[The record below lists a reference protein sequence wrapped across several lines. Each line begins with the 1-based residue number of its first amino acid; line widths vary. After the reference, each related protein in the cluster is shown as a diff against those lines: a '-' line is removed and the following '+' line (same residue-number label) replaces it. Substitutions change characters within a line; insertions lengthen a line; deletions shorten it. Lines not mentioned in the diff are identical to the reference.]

1 MRVSERSREESR
13 TEHRGWG
20 KQVCLRT
27 AEFGLAGMGEV
38 REEGQEVR
46 SGSQEGQPTTDLL
59 SMSRRMGF
67 ILRAMG
73 SHRRLLSRRV
83 AH

>member
-1 MRVSERSREESR
+1 MRARGREESG

-20 KQVCLRT
+20 KRVCLRT
-27 AEFGLAGMGEV
+27 AQPGLAGMGEA
-38 REEGQEVR
+38 REKGKEVR
-46 SGSQEGQPTTDLL
+46 SGGQEGQPTTGLP

-73 SHRRLLSRRV
+73 SHRRLFEQTSGPL
-83 AH
+83 